1 MDQKQIEEI
10 RNRKRIRQKR
20 KKRLQIATGLLI
32 FAGSILVI
40 GFLFWGRHGPW
51 KDDPNATTQKPLT
64 KAEQQAELQKAAD
77 ESRFRFKMNTAP
89 TVTWIAEPESEAE
102 SENSGET
109 EAGSES
115 ESMEEPGS
123 MEEPDSMEESSA
135 DTGGENSQE
144 NATETQPEHD
154 TADHMVQVAD
164 WYIVNSMEN
173 PWDMEVVI
181 TSTQDGSELYRS
193 ARLKPGEREMSG
205 QLETTLEPGTYG
217 AVATATA
224 INPETGETAGTVS
237 ADLTLTVEAKQ

>member
-89 TVTWIAEPESEAE
+89 TVTWIAEPESGAE

-115 ESMEEPGS
+115 ES

-224 INPETGETAGTVS
+224 INPETGETVGTVS

>member
-123 MEEPDSMEESSA
+123 MEESSA

-181 TSTQDGSELYRS
+181 TSTQDGSQLYRS

-205 QLETTLEPGTYG
+205 PLETTLEPGTYG

-224 INPETGETAGTVS
+224 INPETGETVGTVS
-237 ADLTLTVEAKQ
+237 ADLTLTVEAKQQN